1 MNICIKDIYQ
11 IILSLIVLYLFYS
24 RIYEEKFQNTTTG
37 YQADVEA
44 IRNLSSIATKL
55 MSGGL
60 SIPGNLLLS
69 SGTII
74 DLGSNDTTR
83 EPNAGKIGYNVF
95 GDALSIVGKGK
106 VGESRQINLF
116 DSVNIMGYLRT
127 NGPTNS
133 VPTIIVLTSGSNINW
148 IIPSGVF
155 RCKVTCIGA
164 GGGGS
169 GGVKNGK
176 GGGGGGGGLCIKV
189 FNNLTPGDNATYTI
203 GVGGVGGFG
212 GPYWGAAGGNTS
224 FTWSGI
230 TITANGGSCQLISA
244 TNANEHSPS
253 AGGGDG
259 INGDINIKGGGG
271 SCGQPTNFGTTS
283 LMGMSNGGNSPLGYG
298 FGGVDPVSNIS
309 LAANGNNG
317 TGYGGGGSGGYAVVF
332 GVNAKGGNGSNGAI
346 IIEY

>member
-1 MNICIKDIYQ
+1 MNICIKDIYL

-44 IRNLSSIATKL
+44 IRNLSSIASQLTTSNNL
-55 MSGGL
+55 TM
-60 SIPGNLLLS
+60 PG
-69 SGTII
+69 
-74 DLGSNDTTR
+74 
-83 EPNAGKIGYNVF
+83 
-95 GDALSIVGKGK
+95 AL
-106 VGESRQINLF
+106 
-116 DSVNIMGYLRT
+116 NITGYLRT
-127 NGPTNS
+127 TGATNA

-164 GGGGS
+164 GGGGA
-169 GGVKNGK
+169 GGVNYSK

-189 FNNLTPGDNATYTI
+189 FNNLTPGGNATYTI
-203 GVGGVGGFG
+203 GVGGAGGDG
-212 GPYWGAAGGNTS
+212 ANWGAAGGNTS

-230 TITANGGSCQLISA
+230 TITANGGGSGQYRNG
-244 TNANEHSPS
+244 TNEHSPS

-271 SCGQPTNFGTTS
+271 SCGHTIRKSS
-283 LMGMSNGGNSPLGYG
+283 LNGMSYGGNSPLGYG
-298 FGGVDPVSNIS
+298 FGGVDPVSNMDV
-309 LAANGNNG
+309 AANGNNG
-317 TGYGGGGSGGYAVVF
+317 TGYGGGGSGGYAAGDV
-332 GVNAKGGNGSNGAI
+332 KGGNGSNGAI

>member
-1 MNICIKDIYQ
+1 MNICIKDIYL

-24 RIYEEKFQNTTTG
+24 RIYEEKFQNTSTG

-133 VPTIIVLTSGSNINW
+133 VPTIILLKDVVTNYNW
-148 IIPSGVF
+148 IIPTGVF

-169 GGVKNGK
+169 GGVNYSK

-189 FNNLTPGDNATYTI
+189 FNNLTPGGNATYTI
-203 GVGGVGGFG
+203 GVGGDGGN
-212 GPYWGAAGGNTS
+212 GPNWGAAGGNTS

-230 TITANGGSCQLISA
+230 TITANGGGSGQFRSG
-244 TNANEHSPS
+244 TNEHSPS

-271 SCGQPTNFGTTS
+271 SCGHTIRTS
-283 LMGMSNGGNSPLGYG
+283 YLNGMSYGGNSPLGYG
-298 FGGVDPVSNIS
+298 FGGVDPVSNMNS
-309 LAANGNNG
+309 AANGNNG
-317 TGYGGGGSGGYAVVF
+317 TGYGGGGSGGYAEANV
-332 GVNAKGGNGSNGAI
+332 KGGNGSNGAI